1 MRTTP
6 GRRSVRANPS
16 PKTCWHLFAIG
27 FAIGEEDPVGQ
38 APRPEP
44 RHRKV
49 VHVFRIHPF
58 RARHGA
64 ALLLGPALLLTACG
78 GTGKGEAGSGGEKS
92 ATAGYPRTIGNCG
105 HEVTLK
111 SAPRRAVSLNQGT
124 TEILLSLGLED
135 RLAGTA
141 TWTDPV
147 MKGLVKANRS
157 VPRLA
162 DNNPSFE
169 KVLDAEPDF
178 VTSSFVS
185 TLGKGGVATR
195 EQFEKLGVPT
205 YVSPSDCAA
214 GKDNDSG
221 GDGSRS
227 KPLALDTVYGEIRD
241 LSRAFGVAE
250 RGDELVARL
259 KARVR
264 KATEGVDASDT
275 SLMYWFANAQ
285 SPYLAGCCGAPGAIT
300 RAVGAKNAFSD
311 DKDEWPQIN
320 WETVADRDPDV
331 IVLGDLTRKSETAE
345 SAKAKIKFLESNPST
360 RNLTAV
366 KKKRYILLSGQA
378 MNPSIRT
385 VEGIEQVA
393 KGLRDFGLAK

>member
-1 MRTTP
+1 MLRT
-6 GRRSVRANPS
+6 
-16 PKTCWHLFAIG
+16 
-27 FAIGEEDPVGQ
+27 PV
-38 APRPEP
+38 
-44 RHRKV
+44 
-49 VHVFRIHPF
+49 
-58 RARHGA
+58 
-64 ALLLGPALLLTACG
+64 LLLASALLLTACG
-78 GTGKGEAGSGGEKS
+78 GGSTPD
-92 ATAGYPRTIGNCG
+92 TAKAALTIDNCG

-111 SAPRRAVSLNQGT
+111 SAPKRVVSLNQGT
-124 TEILLSLGLED
+124 TEILLSLGLAD
-135 RLAGTA
+135 RVVGTA

-147 MKGLVKANRS
+147 MKGLEKANAS

-162 DNNPSFE
+162 DDVPSFE

-178 VTSSFVS
+178 VTASFVS

-205 YVSPSDCAA
+205 YVSPSDCGA

-221 GDGSRS
+221 GDGSRTT
-227 KPLALDTVYGEIRD
+227 PLTLDDVYGEIRD
-241 LSRAFGVAE
+241 LARAFGVDK
-250 RGDELVARL
+250 RGEKLVAEL
-259 KARVR
+259 KERVR
-264 KATEGVDASDT
+264 KATDGLDASDV
-275 SLMYWFANAQ
+275 SLMYWFANSQ

-311 DKDEWPQIN
+311 THDEWPQIN

-331 IVLGDLTRKSETAE
+331 LVIGDLTRKQQTAE
-345 SAKAKIKFLESNPST
+345 SAKAKIRFLETNPAT

-366 KKKRYILLSGQA
+366 KKKRYVLLSGQA

-393 KGLRDFGLAK
+393 AGLRDFGLVK